1 VDNSEDIHV
10 HVHIHQQDERIDLL
24 MAKIDDLQTSFDQ
37 LNGVVRNY
45 LSSQQDRIVELEEA
59 RDALLADDSVEDS
72 KLEGLISA
80 VDGLRA
86 DVDEA
91 AGNVPTPVDPTPVDD
106 APVDGEPEAP
116 PVETGDETPV
126 DEAPVE
132 PSSEESQ

>member
-1 VDNSEDIHV
+1 MHTSEDVHV

-24 MAKIDDLQTSFDQ
+24 MAKIDDLQASFDQ

-45 LSSQQDRIVELEEA
+45 LSSQQDRIAELEEA

-91 AGNVPTPVDPTPVDD
+91 AGNVPTPEDPSPVDETPVEEG
-106 APVDGEPEAP
+106 PGGEEPI
-116 PVETGDETPV
+116 ETVDETPV
-126 DEAPVE
+126 DEA
-132 PSSEESQ
+132 SSNNGEEGQ